1 MGDIIETK
9 VIPVPEENMLPS
21 LAPIPKEIAR
31 ALNYV
36 CKNSVKLTNAHKNE
50 YHNYNF
56 ASIDDFLE
64 VYGTIIAEA
73 GLTIIMD
80 EIEEKQNDKVLKIVY
95 HFILIHESGAMWQ
108 HPIKRSIRVNS
119 SAGSQAYGQA
129 QSYCLKQFLRGVF
142 MIPTGESKHMKAEV
156 ETDLD
161 YSKQEKLSMN
171 KAKFDNTNGSG
182 NVLKPKFHVD
192 VVKDIEDELSKC
204 KSDSDID
211 NVFNKNKETINGLSD
226 RNKKTLEASFKA
238 MRATVL

>member
-142 MIPTGESKHMKAEV
+142 MIP
-156 ETDLD
+156 
-161 YSKQEKLSMN
+161 
-171 KAKFDNTNGSG
+171 
-182 NVLKPKFHVD
+182 KFHVD